1 MISAVLIL
9 LASLFKGIM
18 DTLKFRF
25 YKSIFYKPQA
35 RWYRFVEPESWKNKY
50 KNRDVSKG
58 RAFFLS
64 TTALVFVTDAWH
76 LAQYFMKACFIAA
89 VVLYQPL
96 FTWYFDFAIYSIIFS
111 LFFEL
116 TFSKILIK

>member
-9 LASLFKGIM
+9 FASLFKGIM

-25 YKSIFYKPQA
+25 YKSIFYKPA
-35 RWYRFVEPESWKNKY
+35 AKWYRFVEPDSWKNKY
-50 KNRDVSKG
+50 RHRDVKHG

-64 TTALVFVTDAWH
+64 TTVLVFVTDAWH
-76 LAQYFMKACFIAA
+76 LAQFVMKASFILA
-89 VVLYQPL
+89 VVFYQPV
-96 FTWYFDFAIYSIIFS
+96 FTWYFDFIIYSIIFS
-111 LFFEL
+111 AIFEL